1 MEVAALVGTAA
12 AACAVVALVAVLLLA
27 RAGRARRDALAADL
41 ARSRADVDA
50 LNRRVTDLAD
60 ELRETRR
67 AAAADHEYVIT
78 SLSGE
83 MEPTVV
89 DAMLLPHGRPVRRTA
104 DLGRVLEDRLVVAL
118 GRRSSWSAV
127 RLRDVAVRTVAFGHG
142 VRRALSP
149 DILDRA
155 AAESQVARRRSRR
168 TRRKELRDARRLLR
182 SVNSANSVSSANS
195 GNSGSSGSSGNSA
208 KAQDVA

>member
-1 MEVAALVGTAA
+1 MGTGALVGTAA
-12 AACAVVALVAVLLLA
+12 AALGVVALVAVLLLA

-41 ARSRADVDA
+41 DRSRADVEA
-50 LNRRVTDLAD
+50 LSRKVDDLAD

-78 SLSGE
+78 SLGGDV
-83 MEPTVV
+83 EPAVV
-89 DAMLLPHGRPVRRTA
+89 DAVLLPQRRA
-104 DLGRVLEDRLVVAL
+104 PRRLDLGRVLEDRLVATL
-118 GRRSSWSAV
+118 GRRSTWSSAT
-127 RLRDVAVRTVAFGHG
+127 LREAAVRTVAFGHG
-142 VRRALSP
+142 VRRALAP

-182 SVNSANSVSSANS
+182 TVSSGAS
-195 GNSGSSGSSGNSA
+195 DSSGNAA